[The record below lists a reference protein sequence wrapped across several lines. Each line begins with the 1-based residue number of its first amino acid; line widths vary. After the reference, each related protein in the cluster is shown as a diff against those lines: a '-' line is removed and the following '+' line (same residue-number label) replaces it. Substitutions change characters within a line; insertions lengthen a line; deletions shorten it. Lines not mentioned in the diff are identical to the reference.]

1 MATDPKLTAFLRQA
15 KTKRDERDQARR
27 VAEAKAK
34 ADRRQWLASA
44 LANVKATLPDE
55 IKQYASLNVAF
66 EPYMIVLSIPGCHPI
81 WLTVEDTGGMF
92 ATVYPPLN
100 PSLPVT
106 AVPALPFPLR
116 NADDLAD
123 AIAAAVIDSQ
133 PAPGR

>member
-1 MATDPKLTAFLRQA
+1 MATDPKLTAFLRAQQA
-15 KTKRDERDQARR
+15 KAEARRQAR
-27 VAEAKAK
+27 VADAAQAAIQRRNFKRAILTQLEAAIPDEVREYAKA
-34 ADRRQWLASA
+34 
-44 LANVKATLPDE
+44 NVD
-55 IKQYASLNVAF
+55 F
-66 EPYMIVLSIPGCHPI
+66 EPFMIVLNIPGCYPI

>member
-1 MATDPKLTAFLRQA
+1 MANGQRLTAFLLAQQAKAEARRQA
-15 KTKRDERDQARR
+15 R
-27 VAEAKAK
+27 VADAAQAAIQRRNFKRAILTQLEAAIPDEVREYAKA
-34 ADRRQWLASA
+34 
-44 LANVKATLPDE
+44 NVD
-55 IKQYASLNVAF
+55 F
-66 EPYMIVLSIPGCHPI
+66 EPFMIVLNIPGCYPI